1 VCSRVRNGNGNG
13 KCGRRERREVGVGEG
28 KEGRARI
35 FHGRLVEPPL
45 GHVSLALSSHF
56 PSVAAGS
63 LNRV

>member
-1 VCSRVRNGNGNG
+1 VFASSEGEWENVAG
-13 KCGRRERREVGVGEG
+13 ERRDEAGEG

-45 GHVSLALSSHF
+45 GHISLTLSSHF

-63 LNRV
+63 LDRV